1 MRLRSIAGNKM
12 RRKMMQKDSLRE
24 LYVDELK
31 DLYNAETQLVK
42 ALPKMA
48 KASSNAEL
56 RQGFEEHLRQTSEH
70 VSRLEQIFDLLGEKP
85 TGKKCLGMEGLVKE
99 GAETISEDYEDAL
112 MDAAI
117 IGAAQRVEH
126 YEIAGYGT
134 VRAFAE
140 LLGENEHVS
149 LLERTLEEEKETDE
163 KLTLLA
169 EQINSQAGEGEEAEA
184 ETRQSKQPSK
194 SRSRRAAQ
202 LWMCE
207 GACHAHRPPGRPQL

>member
-1 MRLRSIAGNKM
+1 
-12 RRKMMQKDSLRE
+12 MQKDSLRQ
-24 LYVDELK
+24 LYVNELK

-56 RQGFEEHLRQTSEH
+56 RQGFEEHLRQTSEQ
-70 VSRLEQIFDLLGEKP
+70 VSRLEQIFDMLGEKA

-99 GAETISEDYEDAL
+99 GAEVMSEDYEDAL

-149 LLERTLEEEKETDE
+149 LLEQTLEEEKQTDA
-163 KLTLLA
+163 KLTQLA
-169 EQINSQAGEGEEAEA
+169 EQINSQAEQGEVEEIES
-184 ETRQSKQPSK
+184 RQVSRQRSK
-194 SRSRRAAQ
+194 RAA
-202 LWMCE
+202 
-207 GACHAHRPPGRPQL
+207 

>member
-1 MRLRSIAGNKM
+1 
-12 RRKMMQKDSLRE
+12 MQKDSLRQ
-24 LYVDELK
+24 LYVNELK

-70 VSRLEQIFDLLGEKP
+70 VSRLEQIFDMLGEKA

-99 GAETISEDYEDAL
+99 GAETMSEDYEGSL

-134 VRAFAE
+134 VRTFAE

-149 LLERTLEEEKETDE
+149 LLDQTLEEEKETDQ
-163 KLTLLA
+163 KLTQLA
-169 EQINSQAGEGEEAEA
+169 DQINSQAGEGEVEQI
-184 ETRQSKQPSK
+184 ETRQVSKQRSK
-194 SRSRRAAQ
+194 RAA
-202 LWMCE
+202 
-207 GACHAHRPPGRPQL
+207 